1 MRGGSSPDL
10 VFSDR
15 FNGEQQADVIYH
27 EYTHAVIYKLHDRN
41 VGSSGQGAALG
52 EAVAFYFPQSFLD
65 DPRQESGTPDEYDL
79 LFNLRKY
86 PRDYNNTT
94 SAHQRGLIA
103 AGAAW
108 DLRAD
113 IGATKTDKIIFA
125 AMEMDSPRANT
136 FEEFY
141 DNVLLADDDLYGNGT
156 WNWQGCSQGG
166 DKSPHAGEIWK
177 AFDDNHGM
185 PSSLLDE
192 DPDCPSSKPQAQGA
206 AADAVEGAYP
216 NPFNSS
222 VHLRYHL
229 DEPGRVEVA
238 VYSTTGQLIRRLSSH
253 EQAQPGSYLVVW
265 DGQSDGGTPVAS
277 GVYFVRVKSP
287 SLVKS
292 FKLSLIR

>member
-1 MRGGSSPDL
+1 M
-10 VFSDR
+10 
-15 FNGEQQADVIYH
+15 
-27 EYTHAVIYKLHDRN
+27 
-41 VGSSGQGAALG
+41 
-52 EAVAFYFPQSFLD
+52 
-65 DPRQESGTPDEYDL
+65 
-79 LFNLRKY
+79 LFR
-86 PRDYNNTT
+86 
-94 SAHQRGLIA
+94 S
-103 AGAAW
+103 
-108 DLRAD
+108 
-113 IGATKTDKIIFA
+113 
-125 AMEMDSPRANT
+125 
-136 FEEFY
+136 
-141 DNVLLADDDLYGNGT
+141 
-156 WNWQGCSQGG
+156 
-166 DKSPHAGEIWK
+166 AGEIWK

>member
-1 MRGGSSPDL
+1 MPSQVEVQKASARRPGEGHCRRRLRASS
-10 VFSDR
+10 
-15 FNGEQQADVIYH
+15 
-27 EYTHAVIYKLHDRN
+27 
-41 VGSSGQGAALG
+41 
-52 EAVAFYFPQSFLD
+52 
-65 DPRQESGTPDEYDL
+65 
-79 LFNLRKY
+79 
-86 PRDYNNTT
+86 NNTT
-94 SAHQRGLIA
+94 SSHQRGLTA

-108 DLRAD
+108 DLRED
-113 IGATKTDKIIFA
+113 IGATKTDRIIFA

-166 DKSPHAGEIWK
+166 DKSPHAGEIWE

-206 AADAVEGAYP
+206 AAEAVEGAYP

-222 VHLRYHL
+222 VIVRYRL
-229 DEPGRVEVA
+229 DEPGRVDVA
-238 VYSTTGQLIRRLSSH
+238 IYSITGQLVRRLSSH
-253 EQAQPGSYLVVW
+253 EQAQPGSYLVAW
-265 DGQSDGGTPVAS
+265 DGQSDGGAQVAS
-277 GVYFVRVKSP
+277 GMYLVRVQSP

-292 FKLSLIR
+292 FKLSLIQ